1 MTKKSRNLYKRL
13 VFIACFLP
21 LAWLIFAIL
30 SDTLYQTQ
38 LMTVDPVQKFDREL
52 GDWALIFIILSLSTR
67 PIAELIKRKELIV
80 YRKIFG
86 LFGFFYVCLHL
97 IAYIGLNLQFD
108 MMELLDDISKR
119 NYITIGIIGFGLLTP
134 MAATSSKKVI
144 KYIGGSLW
152 KKIHSLIYIISLL
165 GVFHFFMMTRADFTR
180 PIIYLIIILVL
191 LLYRLATKSKISGQ
205 RPLLR
210 K

>member
-1 MTKKSRNLYKRL
+1 MAKKTRNIYKRL
-13 VFIACFLP
+13 VFAVCLMP
-21 LAWLIFAIL
+21 LAWLILAIL
-30 SDTLYQTQ
+30 LDTIYQTQ
-38 LMTVDPVQKFDREL
+38 LMSVDPVQKFDREL
-52 GDWALIFIILSLSTR
+52 GDWALIFIILSLSIR
-67 PIAELIKRKELIV
+67 PIAELIKKKELII

-97 IAYIGLNLQFD
+97 IAYTGLNLQFN
-108 MMELLDDISKR
+108 MAGLLDDISKR
-119 NYITIGIIGFGLLTP
+119 NYITIGIIGFGLLIP

-144 KYIGGSLW
+144 KYIGGRLW

-180 PIIYLIIILVL
+180 PTVYLIIILIL
-191 LLYRLATKSKISGQ
+191 LLYRLATKSKILGQ

>member
-1 MTKKSRNLYKRL
+1 MAKKTRNIYKRL
-13 VFIACFLP
+13 VFVVCLMP

-30 SDTLYQTQ
+30 LDTIYQTQ
-38 LMTVDPVQKFDREL
+38 LMSVDPVQKFDREL
-52 GDWALIFIILSLSTR
+52 GDWALIFIILSLSIR
-67 PIAELIKRKELIV
+67 PIAELIKKKKLII

-97 IAYIGLNLQFD
+97 IAYIGLNLQFN
-108 MMELLDDISKR
+108 MAGLLDDISKR
-119 NYITIGIIGFGLLTP
+119 NYITIGIIGFGLLIP

-144 KYIGGSLW
+144 KCIGGRLW

-180 PIIYLIIILVL
+180 PTIYLIIILIL
-191 LLYRLATKSKISGQ
+191 LLYRLATKSKILGQ